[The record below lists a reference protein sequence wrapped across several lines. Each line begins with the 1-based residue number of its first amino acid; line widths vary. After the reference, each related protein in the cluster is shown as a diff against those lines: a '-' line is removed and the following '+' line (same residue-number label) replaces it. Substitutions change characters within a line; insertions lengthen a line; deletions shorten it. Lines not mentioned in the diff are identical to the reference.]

1 MSYGTDRAKSMKQ
14 DYLSLRKSEGLRE
27 ESLRHMGHAVNR
39 LFRFCEAKDLEPDEL
54 QKKHYTEWVN
64 ELRDSVS
71 EATVNNYVMQVRTFV
86 RWMETG
92 STERGSPYPETVAH
106 LRLKNPF
113 KLKRV
118 REHADVTPE
127 LYVRI
132 MEEARRLKPDLAVW
146 LSILYDT
153 GARRGEV
160 IRLKLKDIISNGS
173 STMVLLKGKTGTRK
187 VPLACSLPMVKSHI
201 QMLPSD
207 PDGYLFPGRFGKHRH
222 ASYFDA
228 PRRKIE
234 AILQNEGLIGEG
246 EKLTNHTM
254 RHARCTIY
262 AARAGWSNPMLERVL
277 GWSKGSKMPS
287 LYSHPTDEDVIR
299 NVAVAQG
306 LAKPEKEQ
314 SEAQSCPNCEQ
325 PVPLA
330 MRYCGQCGHAMQS
343 EVQAEVDQVKGL
355 VSELGAE
362 MVEKLIQQGMAMEEF
377 INSPEYQAIR
387 QQFKVEAI

>member
-1 MSYGTDRAKSMKQ
+1 
-14 DYLSLRKSEGLRE
+14 
-27 ESLRHMGHAVNR
+27 
-39 LFRFCEAKDLEPDEL
+39 
-54 QKKHYTEWVN
+54 
-64 ELRDSVS
+64 
-71 EATVNNYVMQVRTFV
+71 
-86 RWMETG
+86 
-92 STERGSPYPETVAH
+92 
-106 LRLKNPF
+106 
-113 KLKRV
+113 
-118 REHADVTPE
+118 
-127 LYVRI
+127 
-132 MEEARRLKPDLAVW
+132 
-146 LSILYDT
+146 
-153 GARRGEV
+153 
-160 IRLKLKDIISNGS
+160 
-173 STMVLLKGKTGTRK
+173 
-187 VPLACSLPMVKSHI
+187 
-201 QMLPSD
+201 
-207 PDGYLFPGRFGKHRH
+207 
-222 ASYFDA
+222 
-228 PRRKIE
+228 
-234 AILQNEGLIGEG
+234 
-246 EKLTNHTM
+246 
-254 RHARCTIY
+254 
-262 AARAGWSNPMLERVL
+262 MLERVL